1 MISTNSTS
9 GLFHI
14 SLLPISQAE
23 PTDPPHPIPTINEL
37 LLKYQS
43 IFHQPSSLPPPQQ
56 HDHHIN
62 LLLTA
67 NLVNVRPY
75 RYPHF
80 QKTEIEKQVSELLD
94 FGLIQPSRSPFS
106 SLVLLVKKKDGTWRM
121 CVDYRVLNVITVR
134 ERFPLPTIEELL
146 DELGK
151 ALWFSKLDL
160 WQGFHQ
166 ILMAEEDI
174 QKIAFRTHHGH
185 YKYRVMPFGLC
196 NVPSTFQAAM
206 NALLSPFLR
215 KFATVFFDDIL
226 IYNATLNDHLPH
238 LECVFSSLLQARYY
252 LKQSKCLFGQR

>member
-121 CVDYRVLNVITVR
+121 CVDYRALNSITVR
-134 ERFPLPTIEELL
+134 DRFPIPTIEELL
-146 DELGK
+146 NKLGN
-151 ALWFSKLDL
+151 ASWFSKLDL
-160 WQGFHQ
+160 RQGFHQ
-166 ILMAEEDI
+166 ILMADEDI
-174 QKIAFRTHHGH
+174 SKTAFRTHHGH
-185 YKYRVMPFGLC
+185 YEYRVMPFGLC
-196 NVPSTFQAAM
+196 NMLSTFQAAM
-206 NALLSPFLR
+206 NNLLRPFLR
-215 KFATVFFDDIL
+215 KFTVVFFDDIL
-226 IYNATLNDHLPH
+226 IYSATLRDHVRH
-238 LECVFSSLLQARYY
+238 LDCVLSSLSKARYY
-252 LKQSKCLFGQR
+252 LKCS